1 LILDLQKQIGQLIE
15 TVEAL
20 KVRVDIL
27 ENGSDDDTAEL
38 PE

>member
-1 LILDLQKQIGQLIE
+1 LILDLQKQIEHVIE

-20 KVRVDIL
+20 KARVDIL
-27 ENGSDDDTAEL
+27 ENGSENTPTEL